1 MTQFLMALF
10 GLSAMALALS
20 PRPTRRA
27 WAPMVGL
34 YGQPFLAHF
43 AYQSGGWGM
52 GLLVAAYTL
61 VYVRAICANGRG
73 HGQR

>member
-10 GLSAMALALS
+10 GLTAMALALS

-34 YGQPFLAHF
+34 YGQPAWAYF
-43 AYQSGGWGM
+43 AYETSAV
-52 GLLVAAYTL
+52 GLGVLVAAYTL
-61 VYVRAICANGRG
+61 VYIRAICANNRTNP
-73 HGQR
+73 

>member
-1 MTQFLMALF
+1 MNQFLMALF

-27 WAPMVGL
+27 WAPVVGL
-34 YGQPFLAHF
+34 MGQPAWSYF
-43 AYQSGGWGM
+43 AYETGGWGL

-61 VYVRAICANGRG
+61 VYIRAICVNNRSGA
-73 HGQR
+73 

>member
-1 MTQFLMALF
+1 MTRFLMALF

-27 WAPMVGL
+27 WAPVVGL
-34 YGQPFLAHF
+34 MGQPAWSFF
-43 AYQSGGWGM
+43 AYQTGGWGL
-52 GLLVAAYTL
+52 GLLVAAYTV